1 MIEASD
7 AVHVGCVD
15 QVVAGLVQFVTEL
28 ESEIIY
34 SSILRWITPG
44 GEGLNFDIAI
54 FGQATAVQKHK
65 IGWILTVKLR
75 AFGHNNAPNLELE
88 SQLVSAKRS

>member
-1 MIEASD
+1 MAAASD
-7 AVHVGCVD
+7 AVRVGCVD

-28 ESEIIY
+28 KSELIYLSIFRIII
-34 SSILRWITPG
+34 SG
-44 GEGLNFDIAI
+44 CEGLNSDIAI
-54 FGQATAVQKHK
+54 FGQATAVQEHK